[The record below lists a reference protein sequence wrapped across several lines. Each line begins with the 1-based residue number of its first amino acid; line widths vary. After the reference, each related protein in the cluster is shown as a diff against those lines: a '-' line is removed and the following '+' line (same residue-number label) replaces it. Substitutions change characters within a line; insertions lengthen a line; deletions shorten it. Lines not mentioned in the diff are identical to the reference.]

1 MDCHA
6 FLQGIFLT
14 QGLNPCLLYLLH
26 CRQTIPLCYQRSL
39 CFSVLYHCAA
49 HRKLTPHCKSTALQ
63 SFLKSISFRQVKSKW
78 LTPSL
83 LPGKAYPR
91 FTRLRRSCLEIMKT
105 TQGHQMLMQDTS
117 HLVSFHSSFSP
128 GSSETVTATRC
139 CWGWESWCLILPE
152 VYPGHCCTHRA
163 LWQSQWCSHQ
173 GQLLL
178 CFRLDHPSLW
188 APGLRRGVTWRHRLS
203 GAKCLLRLSSVW

>member
-26 CRQTIPLCYQRSL
+26 CRQTLPLGYQRSL

-105 TQGHQMLMQDTS
+105 TQGHQMLLRVRKLVPDFSRSLPWALLHPQGSLTIPVVLTS
-117 HLVSFHSSFSP
+117 RAASP
-128 GSSETVTATRC
+128 VLQIRSPISLGTRAQKGCDMETQII
-139 CWGWESWCLILPE
+139 WS
-152 VYPGHCCTHRA
+152 
-163 LWQSQWCSHQ
+163 
-173 GQLLL
+173 
-178 CFRLDHPSLW
+178 
-188 APGLRRGVTWRHRLS
+188 
-203 GAKCLLRLSSVW
+203 